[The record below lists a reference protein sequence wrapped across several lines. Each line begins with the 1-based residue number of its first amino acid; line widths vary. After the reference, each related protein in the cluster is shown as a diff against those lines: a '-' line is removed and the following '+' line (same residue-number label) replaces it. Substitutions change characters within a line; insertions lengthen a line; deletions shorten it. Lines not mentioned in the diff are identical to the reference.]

1 MPEAVHHVEELEEV
15 DEDHGVRWSVQTLM
29 LHLGQRHRKVDQALR
44 IGRRKETDT
53 ANHLRVSLHVKSTR
67 KHFLRLTCQGCFVFV
82 FQFQMRPAEGAV
94 CAEKVNQAHSD
105 MYEVCHQYQSMSIHA
120 LDRHLCLD
128 VTHPANQ
135 TGAHLAE
142 ELQVKVP
149 DARVELTS
157 FEKVINHIPWREK
170 RQRNEQ
176 IIFYSIL
183 FLQDNGQNK
192 INSSEHRWGNSS
204 PSYRSSRPVPAPSAW
219 RSESAR
225 TGRR

>member
-1 MPEAVHHVEELEEV
+1 M
-15 DEDHGVRWSVQTLM
+15 
-29 LHLGQRHRKVDQALR
+29 
-44 IGRRKETDT
+44 
-53 ANHLRVSLHVKSTR
+53 
-67 KHFLRLTCQGCFVFV
+67 
-82 FQFQMRPAEGAV
+82 

-192 INSSEHRWGNSS
+192 QTSQNTDGETPPPLTGVPSQCQLRRRGVARAHVQVDAEHSGDEEGGHGQLQEVAVDVGEVDTQVHRRGDRQTADHDGEESWREQMK
-204 PSYRSSRPVPAPSAW
+204 RSHLMVAMN
-219 RSESAR
+219 ESL
-225 TGRR
+225 